1 MSGKL
6 DKPLDEIVSA
16 QRRTSGRRRSLRRS
30 TGGRPATT
38 APVGG
43 VQKNAGRPTR
53 GAAAKSIPAKAAP
66 ISGDSKVIV
75 SNLVC
80 ISASSR
86 VYRAYR

>member
-16 QRRTSGRRRSLRRS
+16 QRKTARTRRASQRRS
-30 TGGRPATT
+30 TGRPATT

-43 VQKNAGRPTR
+43 VHKNPKPAR
-53 GAAAKSIPAKAAP
+53 GAAAKPAPAKGAAAT
-66 ISGDSKVIV
+66 GESKVIV

-80 ISASSR
+80 ISPADINLNIKEH
-86 VYRAYR
+86 